1 MIKSCKS
8 LLMAALAAAV
18 VAASGIHATAQQH
31 GGMLRITTAPEPTIL
46 SNALSSVPSTNE
58 IGTKIFEG
66 LLEYDKDFNPQPS
79 LAESWVVSDDGLSV
93 TFDLRKGVV
102 WHDGKPF
109 TSADVHFSL
118 TDLIKNYHPQ
128 GKGNLGAVVDVETP
142 DEHTAI
148 VKLAHPSVPFMRA
161 LSSLSIPI
169 VAKHVYEGTD
179 YRNNPTNVAPIGT
192 GPFKFAEWVKGSH
205 VRLEKN
211 ENYWREG
218 RPYLDGMIFRFIPD
232 SATRSAAL
240 ESGEID
246 VATFGTINPVEM
258 RRLESLDHLSIA
270 AGGYEAI
277 APLML
282 LEVNGTRAPLDNKN
296 FRLGLAY
303 AIDREMITKNVWFG
317 FGKPAVG
324 PITSFLERTGAFT
337 REGVRD
343 FTVSDRLEIAAKLFD
358 EAGYPLKDGSRAKLT
373 LDVVPYGE
381 DWRRMGEVIR
391 QQLARVGI
399 EIELRTGDNAT
410 FMRQVYNE
418 NDYDLA
424 MMWYLGMSDPTIG
437 VQRNYWSKNINP
449 GVPFG
454 NVSRY
459 SNPEVDALWEK
470 AQVEADDSKR
480 NEYFHELQRKI
491 VDDSPLIWIMEK
503 DLVAVQNNRVRDLIT
518 DPYGVRGG
526 LYGAWIEQ

>member
-1 MIKSCKS
+1 MTKSYRS
-8 LLMAALAAAV
+8 LLISTFAAGFLAV
-18 VAASGIHATAQQH
+18 SGVALAQQH
-31 GGMLRITTAPEPTIL
+31 GGTLRITTAPEPTIL
-46 SNALSSVPSTNE
+46 ANALSSVPSTNE
-58 IGTKIFEG
+58 ISTKIFEG
-66 LLEYDKDFNPQPS
+66 LLEYNSDFQPQPS
-79 LAESWVVSDDGLSV
+79 LATDWSVSDDGLAV
-93 TFDLRKGVV
+93 TFNLREGVV

-109 TSADVHFSL
+109 TSADVQFSL

-128 GKGNLGAVVDVETP
+128 GKGNLGVVSEVETP

-148 VKLAHPSVPFMRA
+148 VRLAHPSVPFMRA
-161 LSSLSIPI
+161 LSSLSVPMVPRHI
-169 VAKHVYEGTD
+169 YEGTD
-179 YRNNPTNVAPIGT
+179 YRNNPANVAPIGT
-192 GPFKFAEWVKGSH
+192 GPFKFGEWVKGSH
-205 VRLEKN
+205 VTLEKN

-218 RPYLDGMIFRFIPD
+218 MPYLDGMIFRFIPD

-240 ESGEID
+240 EGGEID

-258 RRLESLDHLSIA
+258 RRLEGLDHLSIA

-282 LEVNGTRAPLDNKN
+282 LEVNNTRPPLDDRN

-303 AIDREMITKNVWFG
+303 AIDRQVITDNVWFG
-317 FGKPAVG
+317 FGTPAVG

-337 REGVRD
+337 KEGVRD

-358 EAGYPLKDGSRAKLT
+358 EAGYPLKDGKRASLT

-391 QQLARVGI
+391 QQLGRVGI
-399 EIELRTGDNAT
+399 DIELRTGDNAT
-410 FMRQVYNE
+410 FMRRVYNE
-418 NDYDLA
+418 NDYDLG
-424 MMWYLGMSDPTIG
+424 MMWYLGMSDPTAG

-454 NVSRY
+454 NVSQY
-459 SNPEVDALWEK
+459 SNPEVDELWEK
-470 AQVEADDSKR
+470 AQVEPDDSKR

-503 DLVAVQNNRVRDLIT
+503 DLVAVQNNRVKDLIT
-518 DPYGVRGG
+518 DPYGLRGG
-526 LYGAWIEQ
+526 LYATWIEQ